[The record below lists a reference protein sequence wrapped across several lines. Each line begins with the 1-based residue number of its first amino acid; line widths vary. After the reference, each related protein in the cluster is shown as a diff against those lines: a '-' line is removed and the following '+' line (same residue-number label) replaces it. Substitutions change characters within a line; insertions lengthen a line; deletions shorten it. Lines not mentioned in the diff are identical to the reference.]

1 MTVALLIL
9 RAAAAL
15 VLGAPAVGDPA
26 GGVLPLLAVA
36 ALGLTAVAV
45 AVLVAQVLA
54 TVLAAVLAA
63 VLGLGTTVVE
73 RDAVPDLVTRIA
85 WSHPD
90 ADGHVRSRAPGV
102 VAPA

>member
-9 RAAAAL
+9 RAAAAI

-54 TVLAAVLAA
+54 TVLAAVL
-63 VLGLGTTVVE
+63 GLGTTVVE
-73 RDAVPDLVTRIA
+73 RNAVPDLVTRIA

>member
-54 TVLAAVLAA
+54 TVLAAVL
-63 VLGLGTTVVE
+63 GLGTTVVE

-102 VAPA
+102 AAPA

>member
-36 ALGLTAVAV
+36 ALGLTAVAAV
-45 AVLVAQVLA
+45 VLVAQVLA
-54 TVLAAVLAA
+54 TVLAAVL
-63 VLGLGTTVVE
+63 GLGTTVVD
-73 RDAVPDLVTRIA
+73 RDAVPDLATRIA

-102 VAPA
+102 AAPA

>member
-36 ALGLTAVAV
+36 ALGLTAVAA

-54 TVLAAVLAA
+54 TVLAA

-102 VAPA
+102 AAPA

>member
-54 TVLAAVLAA
+54 TVLAAVL
-63 VLGLGTTVVE
+63 GLGTTVVE

-85 WSHPD
+85 WNHPD

-102 VAPA
+102 AAPA

>member
-1 MTVALLIL
+1 MTVALLVL

-54 TVLAAVLAA
+54 TVLAAVL
-63 VLGLGTTVVE
+63 GLGTTVVE

>member
-1 MTVALLIL
+1 MTIALPIL

-54 TVLAAVLAA
+54 TVLAAVL
-63 VLGLGTTVVE
+63 GLGTTVVE

-102 VAPA
+102 AAPA

>member
-36 ALGLTAVAV
+36 ALGLTAVAA

-54 TVLAAVLAA
+54 TVLAA

-102 VAPA
+102 AASV

>member
-1 MTVALLIL
+1 MTVALLVL

-54 TVLAAVLAA
+54 TALAA

-73 RDAVPDLVTRIA
+73 RNAVPDLVTRIA

>member
-26 GGVLPLLAVA
+26 SGVLPLLAVA

-54 TVLAAVLAA
+54 TVLAA

>member
-1 MTVALLIL
+1 MTIALLIL

-54 TVLAAVLAA
+54 TVLAAVL
-63 VLGLGTTVVE
+63 GLGTTVVE

-102 VAPA
+102 AAPA

>member
-1 MTVALLIL
+1 MTIALLIL

-15 VLGAPAVGDPA
+15 VVGAPSVGDPA

-54 TVLAAVLAA
+54 TVLAAVL
-63 VLGLGTTVVE
+63 GLGSTAVE
-73 RDAVPDLVTRIA
+73 HDAVPDLVTRIA

-102 VAPA
+102 AAPA

>member
-1 MTVALLIL
+1 MTIALLIL

-15 VLGAPAVGDPA
+15 VVGAPAVGDPA

-54 TVLAAVLAA
+54 TVLAAVL
-63 VLGLGTTVVE
+63 GLGSTAVE

-102 VAPA
+102 AAPA

>member
-1 MTVALLIL
+1 MTIALLIL
-9 RAAAAL
+9 RAAAAI

-45 AVLVAQVLA
+45 AVVVAQVIA
-54 TVLAAVLAA
+54 TVLAAVL
-63 VLGLGTTVVE
+63 GLRSTGVE
-73 RDAVPDLVTRIA
+73 HAAVPDLVTRIA

>member
-1 MTVALLIL
+1 MTIALLIL

-54 TVLAAVLAA
+54 TVLAAVL
-63 VLGLGTTVVE
+63 GLGTTVVE
-73 RDAVPDLVTRIA
+73 RDAIPDLVTRIA

-102 VAPA
+102 TAPA

>member
-54 TVLAAVLAA
+54 TVLAAVL
-63 VLGLGTTVVE
+63 GLGTTVVE
-73 RDAVPDLVTRIA
+73 RVAVPDLVTRIA

-102 VAPA
+102 LAPA

>member
-54 TVLAAVLAA
+54 TVLAAVL
-63 VLGLGTTVVE
+63 GLGATVVE